1 MRKSIRPKTRQS
13 AVRKF
18 KREKKI
24 IRKSIRPKT
33 RQSVVWK
40 FKREKI
46 LDGTRKEEVS
56 DSSA

>member
-13 AVRKF
+13 VVWKF
-18 KREKKI
+18 KREKI

>member
-13 AVRKF
+13 VVWEF
-18 KREKKI
+18 KRKKI